1 MTARVFRDTEWQT
14 AGISKCTSTS
24 GQGPRG
30 SIIILLS
37 LIWGRFHYS
46 YGSEALGS
54 LKCYAHVHNT
64 PSFKTLSTMD
74 GAWRSCS
81 TSLYQNFSS
90 LILCK
95 EPQLLCVHECSSRF
109 TARGQPFSTP
119 PKSLGLVLLP
129 SIPCPPRSLGKVW
142 RLI

>member
-1 MTARVFRDTEWQT
+1 VVDTFCIQCQQQ
-14 AGISKCTSTS
+14 SSD
-24 GQGPRG
+24 QGKA
-30 SIIILLS
+30 
-37 LIWGRFHYS
+37 FHS
-46 YGSEALGS
+46 CGFEALGS

-95 EPQLLCVHECSSRF
+95 EPHNVSS
-109 TARGQPFSTP
+109 
-119 PKSLGLVLLP
+119 
-129 SIPCPPRSLGKVW
+129 
-142 RLI
+142 